1 MTHSGEG
8 RHSCVSYDGDMS
20 GPRHTEV
27 RRHKRWAKSKL
38 RRRGDT
44 RPACRPEPPARQY
57 PVQVTHARD
66 TSSQEP
72 TEAQQA
78 LSAWF
83 RGVVERREATGQSRA
98 SIARAAGLSRKDLY
112 RWLEPATIPKHP
124 KAATVRRI
132 CEGLGEPYAVPA
144 RILGFTDD
152 EVPAERDNASALE
165 AKVKRAR
172 AMARS
177 PHLNDDERAQ
187 YAALLRGYER
197 AYERML
203 DDLIERY
210 EGDERR
216 RA

>member
-1 MTHSGEG
+1 
-8 RHSCVSYDGDMS
+8 MS
-20 GPRHTEV
+20 GTRHTEA

-38 RRRGDT
+38 QRRGDT

-57 PVQVTHARD
+57 SVQVTHTRD
-66 TSSQEP
+66 TPSQEP
-72 TEAQQA
+72 RESREPTATQRALCDWFTE
-78 LSAWF
+78 
-83 RGVVERREATGQSRA
+83 VVERRESRGQSRA
-98 SIARAAGLSRKDLY
+98 SIAREAGLSRKDFY
-112 RWLEPATIPKHP
+112 RWLEPDQIPKNP
-124 KAATVRRI
+124 RPRTVRRI

-152 EVPAERDNASALE
+152 EAPAERDNASALE
-165 AKVKRAR
+165 AKIKRAR

-187 YAALLRGYER
+187 YAALLHGYER